1 MLSSSA
7 AVLVEC
13 RIAGVEVF
21 GIEIILSNAESFT
34 ETLEVN
40 NFTLSQESDRIFD
53 VGIVGKTQDII
64 VGCSCL
70 LL

>member
-53 VGIVGKTQDII
+53 VGIVSKTQDII